1 MLSQGGEMM
10 AIYDKGLNQ
19 LKSKMNQ
26 GIGNY
31 QCYAVAAE
39 FSGIMCG
46 PDLGAGTYFDQ
57 LDPINDELIY
67 SASDI
72 GIAYKW
78 HEFGWTV
85 IMNPQ
90 YEDLQVGSILCFER
104 NVKISDDFNTHEE
117 YGHCGVIRELENERI
132 QTFEQKGEKG
142 EIVTE
147 YDREYFGSDTIASV
161 IIPPDFSG
169 KPTDFVHGQA
179 PMEGEDN

>member
-1 MLSQGGEMM
+1 M
-10 AIYDKGLNQ
+10 AIYEKGLNQ
-19 LKSKMNQ
+19 LKTKLNQ

-39 FSGIMCG
+39 FSGTMRG
-46 PDLGAGTYFDQ
+46 PDLGAGTYYDQ
-57 LDPINDELIY
+57 LDPVDDELIY

-90 YEDLQVGSILCFER
+90 YDDLKEGSILCYER
-104 NVKISDDFNTHEE
+104 NVKISDVFTTHEE
-117 YGHCGVIRELENERI
+117 YGHCGVIIGLENGMI
-132 QTFEQKGEKG
+132 QTYEQKGELG
-142 EIVTE
+142 EFVAE
-147 YDREYFGSDTIASV
+147 YDRKYLGCETISSV

-169 KPTDFVHGQA
+169 EPTDFIHGQA
-179 PMEGEDN
+179 PMDE

>member
-1 MLSQGGEMM
+1 ME
-10 AIYDKGLNQ
+10 IYDKGLNH
-19 LKSKMNQ
+19 LKSKLNQ
-26 GIGNY
+26 SIGNY

-57 LDPINDELIY
+57 LDPVDDELIY

-78 HEFGWTV
+78 YEFGWTV

-90 YEDLQVGSILCFER
+90 YEDLKVGSILCYER
-104 NVKISDDFNTHEE
+104 NVKISGDFITHEE
-117 YGHCGVIRELENERI
+117 YGHCGVIRSLENDKI
-132 QTFEQKGEKG
+132 QTYEQKGEKG
-142 EIVTE
+142 EVVAE
-147 YDREYFGSDTIASV
+147 YDRDFFGSDTIASV

-169 KPTDFVHGQA
+169 TPTDFIHGQA